1 MVQDQSSHYQ
11 VLLISTETA
20 FVLERL
26 TTIVWP
32 DTTTTGTNN
41 LPLGAFLFLFKI
53 AGPEPNV

>member
-11 VLLISTETA
+11 VFLIGTETA

-26 TTIVWP
+26 NTIVWP
-32 DTTTTGTNN
+32 DTTTTWTNN

-53 AGPEPNV
+53 AGPESNV